1 MIEEITDKKAIIF
14 ASGTFLTEHLPE
26 EYEEWEEQDLYIHL
40 VENVWEPFEY
50 YSGEQIWEFIEHL
63 AYDFK
68 NTIKELTWA
77 KKERLQE

>member
-1 MIEEITDKKAIIF
+1 MVGEITHKQAIIF
-14 ASGTFLTEHLPE
+14 ASGHYLTEHLPDEYDEWTDE
-26 EYEEWEEQDLYIHL
+26 ELDSHL
-40 VENVWEPFEY
+40 LEFVWEPFEY

-77 KKERLQE
+77 KKEKLQE

>member
-40 VENVWEPFEY
+40 VENVWDPFEY
-50 YSGEQIWEFIEHL
+50 YS
-63 AYDFK
+63 
-68 NTIKELTWA
+68 
-77 KKERLQE
+77 